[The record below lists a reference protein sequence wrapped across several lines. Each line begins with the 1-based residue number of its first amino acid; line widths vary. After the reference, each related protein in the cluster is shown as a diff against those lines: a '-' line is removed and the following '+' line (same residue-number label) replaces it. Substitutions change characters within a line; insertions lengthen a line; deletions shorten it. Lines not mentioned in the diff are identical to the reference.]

1 VPTTWPVPMRALLAI
16 LVRFLIKNIF
26 LIFSTDWETWYGNFM
41 AEQESRTQGFKDDKR
56 GKQRKYFWPSYNM
69 F

>member
-1 VPTTWPVPMRALLAI
+1 MRALLAI
-16 LVRFLIKNIF
+16 LVGFFYLKFFNNFL
-26 LIFSTDWETWYGNFM
+26 SDWETWYGNFM

-56 GKQRKYFWPSYNM
+56 GKQREYFVKWNIVLKM

>member
-1 VPTTWPVPMRALLAI
+1 MRALLAI
-16 LVRFLIKNIF
+16 LVGFFIINFF

-56 GKQRKYFWPSYNM
+56 GKQREYFVK
-69 F
+69 